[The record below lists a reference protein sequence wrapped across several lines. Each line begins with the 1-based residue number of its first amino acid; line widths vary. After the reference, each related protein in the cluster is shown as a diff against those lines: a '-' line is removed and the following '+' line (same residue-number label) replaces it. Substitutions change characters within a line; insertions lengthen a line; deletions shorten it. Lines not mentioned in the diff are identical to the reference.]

1 MSANEEPKKK
11 QSAAKP
17 QFKDAQPNLK
27 VTETVQERLARLEAE
42 MDRDANS
49 DLARKVK
56 ITDQPKSDLPAPVK
70 QEKPAAN
77 KKPSKTK
84 EKEIAVVTAGGD
96 AASQLSFMHDPRW
109 NMMAF
114 WVIVVL
120 SVLLANVP
128 IVSLLL
134 TPVNQFVTMVHELGH
149 ALATVLTGGHVS
161 GLTIAADGQGHGGL
175 TFSQGGWSFLIA
187 QAGYVGTTLFGCLL
201 IYLGQYPRW
210 SKLILSALG
219 VSMILSTVVFIVPGL
234 VNPMHFLESV
244 ISLIWGF
251 GMGAVCFWLGR
262 KLKPALANLMVLF
275 LAVQTTLSSLSLLW
289 VLVPHSLG
297 LAGGGFSDATAMAKM
312 VPFTLPIFWV
322 FWWVSISIIAL
333 FFTLKHTYGSAIM
346 KKRIQKKL

>member
-1 MSANEEPKKK
+1 MSANQEPKKK

-17 QFKDAQPNLK
+17 QFKDAQPDLK

-42 MDRDANS
+42 MEIDAE
-49 DLARKVK
+49 RKVK

-70 QEKPAAN
+70 QQKQAA
-77 KKPSKTK
+77 KEKPSKTK
-84 EKEIAVVTAGGD
+84 EKEIAVVTGGGD

-109 NMMAF
+109 NMTAF

-128 IVSLLL
+128 IVNLLL

-149 ALATVLTGGHVS
+149 AFAAVLTGGHVI

-175 TFSQGGWSFLIA
+175 TFTEGGWNFLIT

-201 IYLGQYPRW
+201 IYLGQYPRF

-219 VSMILSTVVFIVPGL
+219 VCMILSTIVFIVPGL
-234 VNPMHFLESV
+234 LNPLHFLESV

-262 KLKPALANLMVLF
+262 KLKPAMANLMVLF

-333 FFTLKHTYGSAIM
+333 FFTLKHTYGSAVM